1 MDKNKYEKLSIR
13 DQIILN
19 EFLDV
24 IGEVSDSE
32 KYYQSLLQEIKSIA
46 DSQID
51 RDLACNIISREI
63 SFLGNLEDH
72 KNTQPAKK
80 TFKWNKIV
88 IGAIACIAILFTM
101 LFGGIVISSDFRHM
115 VFSTLE
121 GDGKIIISSEMVDS
135 QVSEEEI
142 ANIMHPTAL
151 DGQGYTIRA
160 DGQFT
165 ENYTLTYSKPDS
177 TITFDV
183 RRGEAQIFLDTDW
196 TGWQKINFN
205 GAVIYISNK
214 PDGCTLEML
223 MQNEVKCSITSQLSP
238 EETLA
243 LAKSVGVQS
252 DTKK

>member
-1 MDKNKYEKLSIR
+1 MKNIRKKIEQLSEEEI
-13 DQIILN
+13 DILLSLIKQREN
-19 EFLDV
+19 PHLRQQTL
-24 IGEVSDSE
+24 SE
-32 KYYQSLLQEIKSIA
+32 KKRIPHHLPQK
-46 DSQID
+46 
-51 RDLACNIISREI
+51 
-63 SFLGNLEDH
+63 
-72 KNTQPAKK
+72 
-80 TFKWNKIV
+80 
-88 IGAIACIAILFTM
+88 IAIGFIVCLTLLFTI

-115 VFSTLE
+115 VFSVLE